1 MKTTGIRLALLA
13 AALTP
18 AMPVAAQAPDARLHI
33 HEPPQGG
40 AFYSHLN
47 DDFTVRVRVPGGEW
61 RDLYEYNVRIDSDQK
76 QNASM
81 VSFDIGG
88 PVEVAV
94 KKNNGDVRRVQVR
107 PDSAGVRARLIG
119 NTAYFTLDKPAKISV
134 EFDGDRL
141 HNLHLFA
148 NPPEPDLPV
157 EGPDVIHFA
166 PGVHKLPEGQKSFRI
181 PSNKTVVISGGAL
194 VQGMIEVRDAENVRI
209 VGHGIIEEAQEG
221 ILVAHSRNVT
231 IDGPIILNP
240 KHYSVQCGQSTG
252 VTIRELKA
260 FSVGGWTDGIDMM
273 SCSDVVID
281 KVFLRNSDDTIAIY
295 GGRWDYRG
303 DARNYRITDSILWAD
318 VAHPINIGLHGT
330 PNSSETIDNIV
341 FRNIDV
347 LGHDEDDRNYQGV
360 MAITNG
366 DNIRVSNVT
375 FEDIRIDDIQEGML
389 FNLRVVFNDKYSHA
403 PGAGIENVL
412 LRNIR
417 FKGGDVNRPVI
428 AGYSAA
434 HGVRGVTIED
444 VKVGG
449 KRLKRADVDVGP
461 FVEGLVIR

>member
-1 MKTTGIRLALLA
+1 
-13 AALTP
+13 
-18 AMPVAAQAPDARLHI
+18 MPSAAQAPDAGLHI
-33 HEPPQGG
+33 HAPPQGG

-47 DDFTVRVRVPGGEW
+47 DDFTVRVRVPGGAW

-107 PDSAGVRARLIG
+107 PDSAGVRARLVG
-119 NTAYFTLDKPAKISV
+119 NTAYFRLDRPTKVSV

-148 NPPEPDLPV
+148 NPIESDLPTS
-157 EGPDVIHFA
+157 GPDVIYFG
-166 PGVHKLPEGQKSFRI
+166 PGVHKLPAGQESFRI
-181 PSNKTVVISGGAL
+181 PSNKTVVISGDAL
-194 VQGMIEVRDAENVRI
+194 VQGMIEIRDAENVRI
-209 VGHGIIEEAQEG
+209 VGHGIIEEKGLLIVRA
-221 ILVAHSRNVT
+221 RNVT

-252 VTIRELKA
+252 LTIRELKA
-260 FSVGGWTDGIDMM
+260 FSVGSWTDGIDLM
-273 SCSDVVID
+273 SCSDVVVD
-281 KVFLRNSDDTIAIY
+281 KVFLRNSDDAIAIY

-303 DARNYRITDSILWAD
+303 DSRNHRITDSILWAD
-318 VAHPINIGLHGT
+318 IAHPINIGLHGM
-330 PNSSETIDNIV
+330 PDSPEVIENVV

-360 MAITNG
+360 MAISNG
-366 DNIRVSNVT
+366 DNIRVRDIT
-375 FEDIRIDDIQEGML
+375 FEDIRVDDIQEGML
-389 FNLRVVFNDKYSHA
+389 FNLRVVFNEKYSHA
-403 PGAGIENVL
+403 PGAGIENIH

-417 FKGGDVNRPVI
+417 FKGGDVNRSVI
-428 AGYSAA
+428 AGYSQTR
-434 HGVRGVTIED
+434 GVRGVTLE
-444 VKVGG
+444 KVRIAG
-449 KRLKRADVDVGP
+449 KRLKRADIDVGP
-461 FVEGLVIR
+461 FVEGLVVR